1 MDRRAFV
8 AVAAAGGLIAM
19 PAVARAQKPTKV
31 YRIGF
36 ISLRSG
42 PIAQDEAFRQTL
54 RELGY
59 AEGRDIIIEYRWA
72 TGKEEW
78 LPELS
83 AELVRLKVD
92 VIVAAGTVVIAAAKR
107 ATSTIPIVMA
117 AAADPV
123 SSGFVA
129 SLARPGGNITGVTLL
144 STELAGKRLQL
155 LRELVPKATRA
166 AVLVNPGASPLF
178 LDEMRAAAQQLG
190 MHLVVQEVN
199 SATGFS
205 EAFAAMQRA
214 RAQTLIVQVSPL
226 TSDNAERIADLAG
239 QHRLPALYDVRR
251 FVDVGGLLCYGPSI
265 TEMYRRAA
273 FYVDRI
279 LKGAKPAD
287 LPVEQPTKFEMIIN
301 MKAAKALG
309 LTIPQALLARA
320 DEVIQ

>member
-72 TGKEEW
+72 TGKEER

-123 SSGFVA
+123 SSGFEPRC
-129 SLARPGGNITGVTLL
+129 S
-144 STELAGKRLQL
+144 ST
-155 LRELVPKATRA
+155 REPRHSSSTRCGPQHSSWA
-166 AVLVNPGASPLF
+166 C
-178 LDEMRAAAQQLG
+178 
-190 MHLVVQEVN
+190 
-199 SATGFS
+199 
-205 EAFAAMQRA
+205 
-214 RAQTLIVQVSPL
+214 
-226 TSDNAERIADLAG
+226 TSSS
-239 QHRLPALYDVRR
+239 RR
-251 FVDVGGLLCYGPSI
+251 
-265 TEMYRRAA
+265 
-273 FYVDRI
+273 
-279 LKGAKPAD
+279 
-287 LPVEQPTKFEMIIN
+287 
-301 MKAAKALG
+301 
-309 LTIPQALLARA
+309 
-320 DEVIQ
+320 